1 MKRKIALSLLV
12 LFSFFTIGAFIAT
25 IYVTNTTS
33 ELSRLIKLHKVE
45 NLRRTLVISLQTIQA
60 DFYAIKTPF
69 RRKLNSI
76 VKHAAK
82 LEKSAAVC
90 TSCHHPPLIS
100 KRLTELQSR
109 VQDYQTSLSYYIT
122 ASANEDRIR
131 ELANTASAI
140 GNDLLLVTEQMSF
153 EASKTLQK
161 ITKDSMTK
169 IEDVKLILL
178 VTLISTFF
186 LCLIVSVL
194 LTRSIVKPI
203 KELLDA
209 TRMITSGSYDH
220 KITFHD
226 KTEFGELARNFNI
239 MSDALE
245 EKSRIE
251 EQLKHSQ
258 KMEAIG
264 TLTAGVA
271 HEYNNIMTSIIGFG
285 EILQEE
291 IGTDSPLREY
301 VDDILASAQRATCLT
316 RSLLTY
322 SRKQITHMEALIVNE
337 SISSVHRFLS
347 KLVGKGIE
355 LRVLNP
361 AHDLTIMADKSQLE
375 QVFIN
380 LSTNALGAMPEGGTL
395 TIKLESV
402 KLANMPELPQA
413 EFVPGNY
420 VLISVTDTGVGIDE
434 KLKEK
439 IFEPFYTT
447 KDIGRGTGLGLS
459 MVYGIVK
466 SHNGY
471 IHVDSEP
478 GKGSIFKVFLPQ
490 IESAILKVEPAVAII
505 TEKGTETVLIA
516 EDEELVLK
524 LMKQTL
530 EKEGYRVITAI
541 NGEDA
546 VQKHSRYK
554 NEIDLLFFDVAMP
567 VKDGK
572 QAYEEIRKTD
582 PDVKVMF
589 ISGYGEL
596 NDPRIRLILDE
607 GKVII
612 SKPVKTDELLRKI
625 RTVLG

>member
-12 LFSFFTIGAFIAT
+12 LFSFFAIGAVIAT
-25 IYVTNTTS
+25 VYVTNTTS
-33 ELSRLIKLHKVE
+33 ELSRLIKLHQVE
-45 NLRRTLVISLQTIQA
+45 QLRRTLVISIQTTQT
-60 DFYAIKTPF
+60 DFYAINTPF
-69 RRKLNSI
+69 SRKLNSI
-76 VKHAAK
+76 VKHAAI

-90 TSCHHPPLIS
+90 TSCHHPPNIS
-100 KRLTELQSR
+100 KRLIEIQTL
-109 VQDYQTSLSYYIT
+109 VQDYQTALSYYIT

-131 ELANTASAI
+131 ELASTASAI
-140 GNDLLLVTEQMSF
+140 GNDLLLATEQMSF

-161 ITKDSMTK
+161 ITNESMNK

-178 VTLISTFF
+178 VTLVSTFF
-186 LCLIVSVL
+186 LGLIVSVL
-194 LTRSIVKPI
+194 LTRSIVMPI
-203 KELLDA
+203 KELLGA
-209 TRMITSGSYDH
+209 TRMIASGSYDH

-226 KTEFGELARNFNI
+226 RTEFGELARNFNI

-285 EILQEE
+285 EFLQED

-301 VDDILASAQRATCLT
+301 VDDILISARRATDMT
-316 RSLLTY
+316 RSLLAY
-322 SRKQITHMEALIVNE
+322 SRKQITHMEALVVNE
-337 SISSVHRFLS
+337 ALSSVHRFLS
-347 KLVGKGIE
+347 KLVGEGIE
-355 LRVLNP
+355 LRFLSP
-361 AHDLTIMADKSQLE
+361 AHDLTIMADRSQLE

-380 LSTNALGAMPEGGTL
+380 LSTNALDAMPLGGTL
-395 TIKLESV
+395 TIKLETV
-402 KLANMPELPQA
+402 KLENMPELPQA
-413 EFVPGNY
+413 KFEPGTY
-420 VLISVTDTGVGIDE
+420 VLISVTDTGVGMDE
-434 KLKEK
+434 KSKEK

-447 KDIGRGTGLGLS
+447 KGIGKGTGLGLS
-459 MVYGIVK
+459 MVYGIIK

-478 GKGSIFKVFLPQ
+478 GKGSDFKVYLPQ
-490 IESAILKVEPAVAII
+490 IEPAGLEVEPAATLIAE
-505 TEKGTETVLIA
+505 TGTETVLIA

-524 LMKQTL
+524 LMKKTL
-530 EKEGYRVITAI
+530 EKAGYRTITAI
-541 NGEDA
+541 DGEDA
-546 VQKHSRYK
+546 VQKYSRYK

-567 VKDGK
+567 EKDGE

-582 PDVKVMF
+582 PDVKVIF

-596 NDPRIRLILDE
+596 NDPRIRSILNN
-607 GKVII
+607 GKLLLN
-612 SKPVKTDELLRKI
+612 KPVNTNELLRKI

>member
-12 LFSFFTIGAFIAT
+12 LFSFFAIGAGIAT

-33 ELSRLIKLHKVE
+33 ELNRLIKLHQVE
-45 NLRRTLVISLQTIQA
+45 QLRRTLVISIQTTQT
-60 DFYAIKTPF
+60 DFYAINTPF
-69 RRKLNSI
+69 SRKLNAI
-76 VKHAAK
+76 VKHASK
-82 LEKSAAVC
+82 VEKSAAVC
-90 TSCHHPPLIS
+90 TSCHHPPHIS
-100 KRLTELQSR
+100 KRLIELQTL
-109 VQDYQTSLSYYIT
+109 VQDYQTALSYYIT

-131 ELANTASAI
+131 VLANTASAK
-140 GNDLLLVTEQMSF
+140 GSDLLLATEQMSF
-153 EASKTLQK
+153 EASKTLQR
-161 ITKDSMTK
+161 ITKESMTK

-186 LCLIVSVL
+186 LGLIVSVL
-194 LTRSIVKPI
+194 LTRSIVMPI
-203 KELLDA
+203 KELLGA
-209 TRMITSGSYDH
+209 TRMIASGSYDH

-226 KTEFGELARNFNI
+226 RTEFGELARNFNI

-271 HEYNNIMTSIIGFG
+271 HEYNNIMTAIIGFG
-285 EILQEE
+285 EFLQED
-291 IGTDSPLREY
+291 IGTDSRLREY
-301 VDDILASAQRATCLT
+301 VDDIVISARRATGLT
-316 RSLLTY
+316 SSLLAY
-322 SRKQITHMEALIVNE
+322 SRKQITHMEALVVNE
-337 SISSVHRFLS
+337 TISSVHRFLS
-347 KLVGKGIE
+347 KLVGEGIE
-355 LRVLNP
+355 LRVLSP
-361 AHDLTIMADKSQLE
+361 AKDLTIMADRSQLE

-380 LSTNALGAMPEGGTL
+380 LSTNALDAMPLGGTL

-402 KLANMPELPQA
+402 KLENMPGLPQA
-413 EFVPGNY
+413 EFEPGTY
-420 VLISVTDTGVGIDE
+420 VVISVTDTGMGIDE
-434 KLKEK
+434 KSKEK

-447 KDIGRGTGLGLS
+447 KDIGKGTGLGLS
-459 MVYGIVK
+459 MAYGIIK
-466 SHNGY
+466 SHNGF

-478 GKGSIFKVFLPQ
+478 GKGSVFKVFIPQ
-490 IESAILKVEPAVAII
+490 IESADLEVEPAAAII

-524 LMKQTL
+524 LMKKTL
-530 EKEGYRVITAI
+530 EKAGYRTITAI

-567 VKDGK
+567 EKDGK

-582 PDVKVMF
+582 PDAKVIF

-596 NDPRIRLILDE
+596 NDPRIRSILND
-607 GKVII
+607 GKVLLN
-612 SKPVKTDELLRKI
+612 KPVKTNELLRNI
-625 RTVLG
+625 RTLLG